1 MHFCAGDSIAI
12 IFVFI
17 FCCVLCVWLFFFS
30 LAPRNRIFFLR
41 TNERTTQTMDIDEK
55 EEEEE
60 ERQTQRE
67 DAEMTTTTTSMITTT
82 TTTTTGRGLGKS
94 NDNNNGDDGV
104 DQDLLILERIIATK
118 TNDNNQK
125 LRLLSQGA
133 EARVFTTTFL
143 GKPCVVKQRFKKKY
157 RHPVLDQKLTRSRL
171 LAECRSLMKARI
183 LGVQAPTVLFVDKPS
198 ASIFME
204 RVEGKSLKE
213 VLKSIAERE
222 SEEEED
228 EDNTRTK
235 SSANDGTTASPSSP
249 SSSSPAHLRAVKYG
263 HEIGLIVSKLHDGN
277 ITHGDLTT
285 SNFLVHARTDSVY
298 IIDFGLSKT
307 QIVGEEDIGVD
318 LYVLERSL
326 IAAHKSE
333 GERVWREC
341 LKTWKETCGKSKE
354 AFKRYEEVRA
364 RGRKRSMVG

>member
-1 MHFCAGDSIAI
+1 MA
-12 IFVFI
+12 
-17 FCCVLCVWLFFFS
+17 FFFLS
-30 LAPRNRIFFLR
+30 RNETAFFFLR
-41 TNERTTQTMDIDEK
+41 TKRTNDEMMDIDEK

-67 DAEMTTTTTSMITTT
+67 DAEMTTTTTT

-94 NDNNNGDDGV
+94 NDNNNGDGGV

-118 TNDNNQK
+118 TNNNNQQE

-222 SEEEED
+222 CEGGGE

-235 SSANDGTTASPSSP
+235 SSANDATTASPSSP
-249 SSSSPAHLRAVKYG
+249 SLSSPAHLRAVKYG
-263 HEIGLIVSKLHDGN
+263 REIGLIVSKLHDGN

>member
-1 MHFCAGDSIAI
+1 MCGF
-12 IFVFI
+12 
-17 FCCVLCVWLFFFS
+17 FFFS
-30 LAPRNRIFFLR
+30 LAPKPHFFLAHETK
-41 TNERTTQTMDIDEK
+41 TNDEMMDIDEK
-55 EEEEE
+55 EEEE

-67 DAEMTTTTTSMITTT
+67 DAEMTTTTTTTT
-82 TTTTTGRGLGKS
+82 TTERGLGKS

-118 TNDNNQK
+118 TNNNNQQE

-222 SEEEED
+222 CEGGGE

-235 SSANDGTTASPSSP
+235 GSANDATTASPSSP

-263 HEIGLIVSKLHDGN
+263 REIGLIVSKLHDGN

>member
-1 MHFCAGDSIAI
+1 MHFCGGDSIAI
-12 IFVFI
+12 IFVLFL
-17 FCCVLCVWLFFFS
+17 LCGLVAFFFS
-30 LAPRNRIFFLR
+30 RTTKLPHFFSCARNKR
-41 TNERTTQTMDIDEK
+41 TNDAMMDIDEK
-55 EEEEE
+55 EEEE

-67 DAEMTTTTTSMITTT
+67 DAEMTTTTTTTT
-82 TTTTTGRGLGKS
+82 KTTGRVLGKS

-118 TNDNNQK
+118 TNNNNQK